1 MLKERRL
8 AAEQVAE
15 SLFAAEAAIDAA
27 LACTAKLAGQMPSVR
42 QDARLSA
49 LIGQGAI
56 EQAIE
61 AMSALSHARRSICAT
76 HKELSLAQGH
86 IGLGA
91 VAIVADGASGPKP
104 PADADLTPMARHL
117 RPVRGASEHTA

>member
-1 MLKERRL
+1 MLKERRK

-27 LACTAKLAGQMPSVR
+27 LACTAKLAGQMPAVR
-42 QDARLSA
+42 QDANLSA

-56 EQAIE
+56 ERAIE
-61 AMSALSHARRSICAT
+61 AMAALSQARGHICAT
-76 HKELSLAQGH
+76 HKELSVAQGH

-91 VAIVADGASGPKP
+91 VHITAGGGSGDKP
-104 PADADLTPMARHL
+104 PADAEMLPMARQL
-117 RPVRGASEHTA
+117 RTVEAA

>member
-1 MLKERRL
+1 MLKQRRL
-8 AAEQVAE
+8 VAEQVAE

-27 LACTAKLAGQMPSVR
+27 LACTAKLAGQMPTVR
-42 QDARLSA
+42 GDANLSA

-61 AMSALSHARRSICAT
+61 AMSALSHARGRIIAT
-76 HKELSLAQGH
+76 HKELSIAQGQ

-91 VAIVADGASGPKP
+91 VKLDGSGGTKP
-104 PADADLTPMARHL
+104 AQDAEMLPMARHL
-117 RPVRGASEHTA
+117 HPVQASEAA

>member
-1 MLKERRL
+1 MLKQRRH

-61 AMSALSHARRSICAT
+61 AMSALSQARRSICAT
-76 HKELSLAQGH
+76 HKELSMAQGH

-91 VAIVADGASGPKP
+91 ARLDGTGSPKP
-104 PADADLTPMARHL
+104 PSDAEMLPMARQL
-117 RPVRGASEHTA
+117 RPVDARKRAA

>member
-1 MLKERRL
+1 MLKQRRQ

-27 LACTAKLAGQMPSVR
+27 LACTAKLAGQMPTVR

-61 AMSALSHARRSICAT
+61 AMGALSQARRSICAT

-91 VAIVADGASGPKP
+91 VRLDGADGPKP
-104 PADADLTPMARHL
+104 PADAELLPMARQL
-117 RPVRGASEHTA
+117 RQVRAERAA

>member
-1 MLKERRL
+1 MLKERRK

-27 LACTAKLAGQMPSVR
+27 LACTAKLAGEMPSVR

-49 LIGQGAI
+49 LIGQGAL

-61 AMSALSHARRSICAT
+61 AMAALSQARGRIVAT
-76 HKELSLAQGH
+76 HKELTLAQNQ

-91 VAIVADGASGPKP
+91 LDIRADGVGGGTKP
-104 PADADLTPMARHL
+104 SDAELAPMARQL
-117 RPVRGASEHTA
+117 RTVKAA